1 VLKVAHRLMSFCS
14 AYRLAPE
21 TRKLG
26 RRIGRL
32 IVRDLDFRLK
42 LAQHELPGGSSNIVR
57 T

>member
-1 VLKVAHRLMSFCS
+1 MLKVAHRLMSFCS